1 MTSAAIL
8 SAPLSQATDYLA
20 SATVAGVGRDE
31 GAGLRS
37 ARDLGTMPGVYYN
50 AALSTLTITQDGTRL
65 DHVDFR

>member
-1 MTSAAIL
+1 MSSAPTL
-8 SAPLSQATDYLA
+8 SATLARATDYLA
-20 SATVAGVGRDE
+20 STAMAGAGRDE

-37 ARDLGTMPGVYYN
+37 ARDLVGTPGIYFN